1 MREESRR
8 RLSLSVIALQTAWL
22 AACGGGGETA
32 ATPAPPPPPV
42 TPTSA
47 VAGILRGPVGA
58 QVTLQLNAGD
68 DLAATVLRS
77 AGVTDAYD
85 ATAFSF
91 TARLAD
97 GAAYAV
103 TLKSAATGFSC
114 QVYQGGAGTMPVVA
128 SALRVGCER
137 DVDHAARSTDDRTL
151 GTYYDTFAIGI
162 GGAAGAVGATGVG
175 YGEGRFV
182 VFASHIAIAGAT
194 GARRQIFWRDRM
206 TNEVRLVSANAA
218 GVEGNGDSANAVIS
232 ADGLSVAFESTASN
246 LVAGDANGTR
256 DVFVWNAITGGAPVR
271 ASVGSGG
278 SEYTAPSGNPTISGD
293 GKVIAFETLNSNL
306 TNNVAGSDSTTVVVR
321 RDLATGSTTLISRN
335 LSGGAADSYAPSI
348 SEDGKRIAFYSFQSN
363 LVAGDTNGLWDIFV
377 ADITA
382 GTLKRV
388 SLTASGGERNQ
399 GTESASRLVRPT
411 ISGDGRWVA
420 YATTASN
427 VVAGD
432 TNGLQ
437 DVFVVDTQT
446 GAVTRASTA
455 TNGAQADADAP
466 IGQGERLG
474 LSHDGTWVAFTS
486 SANNLGVATT
496 TTGLGNVFA
505 HHRVTGET
513 RALTNITSIGGVA
526 GPVGLS
532 RSGAYAAFGSSQQL
546 DTRFN
551 STGWFV
557 RYTGLARAFF
567 WVD

>member
-1 MREESRR
+1 MKEESRR
-8 RLSLSVIALQTAWL
+8 RLSLSVLVLQTAWL

-32 ATPAPPPPPV
+32 VAPAPPPPAA
-42 TPTSA
+42 PTSA
-47 VAGILRGPVGA
+47 VAGLLRGPVGA
-58 QVTLQLNAGD
+58 QATLQLNGGD

-85 ATAFSF
+85 ASAFSF
-91 TARLAD
+91 ATRLAD

-103 TLKSAATGFSC
+103 TLKSAAVGFSC
-114 QVYQGGAGTMPVVA
+114 QVYKGGTGTMPVAA

-137 DVDHAARSTDDRTL
+137 DVDHASRSTDDRTL
-151 GTYYDTFAIGI
+151 GTFFDTYAIAIG
-162 GGAAGAVGATGVG
+162 GSDTAVGSTGTG

-182 VFASHIAIAGAT
+182 VFASSAAIAGAT

-206 TNEVRLVSANAA
+206 TNEVRLVSASAA

-232 ADGLSVAFESTASN
+232 ADGLSVAFESSASN
-246 LVAGDANGTR
+246 LVAGDSNGTR
-256 DVFVWNAITGGAPVR
+256 DVFVWSALTGGAPVR

-278 SEYTAPSGNPTISGD
+278 TEYTAPSGNPTISGD
-293 GKVIAFETLNSNL
+293 GKVVAFETLNSNL

-321 RDLATGSTTLISRN
+321 RDLASGSTTLISRN

-377 ADITA
+377 ADVTA
-382 GTLKRV
+382 GTLQRV
-388 SLTASGGERNQ
+388 SLTSTGGERNQ
-399 GTESASRLVRPT
+399 GTESASRLVRPA

-427 VVAGD
+427 VVPGD
-432 TNGLQ
+432 TNDLQ

-455 TNGAQADADAP
+455 TNGTQADADAP

-474 LSHDGTWVAFTS
+474 LSRDGSWVVFTS
-486 SANNLGVATT
+486 SATNLGVATT

-513 RALTNITSIGGVA
+513 RALTAITSIGGVS

-532 RSGAYAAFGSSQQL
+532 RSGAYAAFGSSQAL
-546 DTRFN
+546 DPRFA
-551 STGWFV
+551 SSGWFV
-557 RYTGLARAFF
+557 RYTGIARSFF